1 MKHNIYIISLFL
13 LFTSISLSQEVISD
27 SVKLN
32 NSDFPE
38 VSVESND
45 SLFIM
50 TKSPW
55 GAMLR
60 SAAIP
65 GWGQFY
71 NESYWKIPVIWG
83 VMGWFIYNWID
94 NNNNYQDYR
103 DLYINDPSNSNKR
116 LREFYRDNRDLFAIY
131 LGLTYV
137 ANLVDA
143 YVDAHMFDFDVSEDP
158 VRNSTQLNIKYFFGR
173 R

>member
-1 MKHNIYIISLFL
+1 LKHNIYIISLFL

-71 NESYWKIPVIWG
+71 NESYWKIPVVWG

-94 NNNNYQDYR
+94 NNNNYRDYR

-158 VRNSTQLNIKYFFGR
+158 ARNSTQLNIKYFFGR